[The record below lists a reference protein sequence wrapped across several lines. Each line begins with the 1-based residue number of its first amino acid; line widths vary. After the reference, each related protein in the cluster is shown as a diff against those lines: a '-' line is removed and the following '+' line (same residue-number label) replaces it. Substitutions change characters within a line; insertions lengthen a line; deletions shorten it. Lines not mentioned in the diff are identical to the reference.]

1 MSKEMFGKRR
11 IPISAK
17 DLKQAVLK
25 RNKALESKNKQ
36 LESSIKDKEKELKSL
51 NKDQDSLLKKLRKF
65 QEEVEF
71 KEERLQKINGGLYS
85 ADKLLKTKLNSIS
98 KSEKEIKSNEK
109 TLLKVEKKESKLKE
123 DIKGLEF
130 YKAKCA
136 ESKDEIKS
144 LKKDKDKLLKSIDNL
159 KYEEKLLSNGYSNKV
174 TAYKM
179 RYEELEEDA
188 KKHEEMI
195 SKFEQRLLNAKDQAL
210 IEEKKLGDI
219 QSKVES
225 TKKKSNDE
233 LQALKNLCND
243 TEDKYIEWEQKVA
256 KEKAKS
262 DKQIERNKKAIEQFK
277 RWKIGVLEEVAR
289 LKLKSKVENIDKAG
303 LSEIL
308 NG

>member
-25 RNKALESKNKQ
+25 RNKVLESKNKA

-51 NKDQDSLLKKLRKF
+51 NKDQESLVKGLKKA
-65 QEEVEF
+65 QVEVEF
-71 KEERLQKINGGLYS
+71 KEERLQKVNSGLYS

-123 DIKGLEF
+123 DIKGLEL
-130 YKAKCA
+130 YKVKCS

-144 LKKDKDKLLKSIDNL
+144 LKENKEKLIKNIDDL
-159 KYEEKLLSNGYSNKV
+159 KYKEMTLSNGYSNKV
-174 TAYKM
+174 ASYEIK
-179 RYEELEEDA
+179 YEELEKDA
-188 KKHEEMI
+188 KSHEEMVF
-195 SKFEQRLLNAKDQAL
+195 KFEQRLFEAKDQTL
-210 IEEKKLGDI
+210 NEEKHLEEIK
-219 QSKVES
+219 SKVENE
-225 TKKKSNDE
+225 KKKSNDE

>member
-1 MSKEMFGKRR
+1 MAEMFQPKKQ
-11 IPISAK
+11 S
-17 DLKQAVLK
+17 LKK
-25 RNKALESKNKQ
+25 SDYNKAIVKANEKLKAKNKSI
-36 LESSIKDKEKELKSL
+36 ESSIKDKEKELKSL

-85 ADKLLKTKLNSIS
+85 ADKLLKTKLDSIS

-123 DIKGLEF
+123 DIKGLEL
-130 YKAKCA
+130 YKVKCS

-144 LKKDKDKLLKSIDNL
+144 LKEDKDKLLKSIDNL

-256 KEKAKS
+256 KEKVKS
-262 DKQIERNKKAIEQFK
+262 DKQLERNRKAIEQFK
-277 RWKIGVLEEVAR
+277 VWKIGVLEEVAR
-289 LKLKSKVENIDKAG
+289 LKLKSKVDNIDKAG
-303 LSEIL
+303 LSDIL